1 MSTIDLNPHIL
12 LLILGM
18 TLVTAWT
25 RSFFLILG
33 ERVKVPAWVLESI
46 RFAPLAAMIAILAP
60 EMFLPTSAS
69 SISEFNLRLPNI
81 WGGIAA
87 VIAFYYTKKMLS
99 TLIIGMAVY
108 TAARFLL

>member
-60 EMFLPTSAS
+60 EMFLPASAS

>member
-1 MSTIDLNPHIL
+1 M
-12 LLILGM
+12 
-18 TLVTAWT
+18 V
-25 RSFFLILG
+25 
-33 ERVKVPAWVLESI
+33 
-46 RFAPLAAMIAILAP
+46 AILAP
-60 EMFLPTSAS
+60 EMFLPASAS